1 MEIEDKTKIKIN
13 FNSLIKKIKKEFK
26 DDYFKLTF
34 FYIAMYTIMT
44 MVLVHGIS
52 YLSVG
57 DLKFGDLRNEMVVVT
72 ITLMM
77 TIATMAKR
85 LKDDL
90 VANYWKLVKNNRRK
104 KPHSKVKKS

>member
-1 MEIEDKTKIKIN
+1 MEIEDKTKININ
-13 FNSLIKKIKKEFK
+13 FNSLFEKIKKEFK

-34 FYIAMYTIMT
+34 FYMAVYAVISMI
-44 MVLVHGIS
+44 LVHGVS

-77 TIATMAKR
+77 TIATMAKK
-85 LKDDL
+85 LKEQ
-90 VANYWKLVKNNRRK
+90 
-104 KPHSKVKKS
+104 S